1 MARAKGQEL
10 LVDNLSQLTWTGT
23 GNLGKE
29 ISAHLSR
36 PSLSHLGYRQRRKG
50 SLPRNALLSLC
61 LEFRRPVALGEDLS
75 SLMMFLFTVG

>member
-29 ISAHLSR
+29 ITAHLSR
-36 PSLSHLGYRQRRKG
+36 PSLSHLGYR
-50 SLPRNALLSLC
+50 
-61 LEFRRPVALGEDLS
+61 
-75 SLMMFLFTVG
+75 